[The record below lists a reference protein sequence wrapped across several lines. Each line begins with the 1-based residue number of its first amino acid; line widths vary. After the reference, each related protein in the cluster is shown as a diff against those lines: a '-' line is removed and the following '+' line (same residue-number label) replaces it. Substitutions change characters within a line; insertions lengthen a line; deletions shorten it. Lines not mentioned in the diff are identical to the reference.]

1 MGFFRD
7 LKAEEIDCRIQSIND
22 KGLMLLLYKDA
33 RVDQNILDETLGI
46 FGWQRT
52 HQVIDGRLYCTVS
65 VYDKEKAQWI
75 SKQDVGTESNTEK
88 EKGEASDSFKRACFN
103 LGIGREL
110 YTAPFIW
117 IDKGKYKEAKDRNGK
132 PTTYDKFKVSEIKI
146 QNGTITG
153 LAIVNTN
160 NKNTVVFT
168 FGKIK
173 ASSKGDK
180 SKDESK
186 SEECNNS
193 EGVDAGKSDDA
204 KINAAQ
210 VESLRTVCIRH
221 NLPEKELYNRYKR
234 GSLEDMTVGDWK
246 IFAVEGKEILDEWD
260 KNYREDNRATA

>member
-1 MGFFRD
+1 MGYFRD

-65 VYDKEKAQWI
+65 VYDKEKGQWI

-117 IDKGKYKEAKDRNGK
+117 IDKGKYKEAKDKNGK

-146 QNGTITG
+146 DKGIITG
-153 LAIVNTN
+153 LAIVNIS
-160 NKNTVVFT
+160 NKDTVVFT
-168 FGKIK
+168 FGDVK
-173 ASSKGDK
+173 AKVKKGNPK
-180 SKDESK
+180 
-186 SEECNNS
+186 EELK
-193 EGVDAGKSDDA
+193 EEKKVDVKLTDDA
-204 KINAAQ
+204 KINAPQ
-210 VESLRTVCIRH
+210 VESLRALCVRH
-221 NLPEKELYNRYKR
+221 NMPEKELYNRYKR
-234 GSLEDMTVGDWK
+234 ESLEDMTVGDWK

>member
-1 MGFFRD
+1 MGYFRE
-7 LKAEEIDCRIQSIND
+7 LKAEEIDCRVKSIND

-52 HQVIDGRLYCTVS
+52 HQVIDDRLYCTVS
-65 VYDKEKAQWI
+65 VYDKEKGQWI

-117 IDKGKYKEAKDRNGK
+117 IDKSKYKETKDKNGK
-132 PTTYDKFKVSEIKI
+132 PATYDKFKVSEIKI
-146 QNGTITG
+146 QNGVITG
-153 LAIVNTN
+153 LAVVNAS

-168 FGKIK
+168 FGKVK
-173 ASSKGDK
+173 AEVKEDK
-180 SKDESK
+180 AKDTNSNTGE
-186 SEECNNS
+186 NNS
-193 EGVDAGKSDDA
+193 VGKKNSEND
-204 KINAAQ
+204 KLSEAQ
-210 VESLRTVCIRH
+210 VESLRAVCVKH
-221 NLPEKELYNRYKR
+221 NMPEKELYNRYKR
-234 GSLEDMTVGDWK
+234 ESLEDMTFGDWK
-246 IFAVEGKEILDEWD
+246 LFMVEGKEILDEWD